1 MNRKGNKT
9 AVEPLYSADDVH
21 ALGDYLKKEDAER
34 EQPAYMIWLL
44 CVNGGFRIGDIL
56 KLRIAAV
63 CGKGK
68 KVKEHLLLREEKRDK
83 VIQRKLPDEVRK
95 RLQGYVN
102 GLDWEK
108 VKYQT
113 YLFESPRNP
122 GKPYSYVWMNARLK
136 EAAAVC
142 GIDQPVTTH
151 TMRKTFAYHYYVNNK
166 DDKSVFAT
174 ERECLEY
181 LSSEILKHGSV
192 AETLRYIGIN
202 QDKIDRTT
210 SKVTFI

>member
-1 MNRKGNKT
+1 MNRKGNRT

-44 CVNGGFRIGDIL
+44 CVNGGFRIGDVL
-56 KLRIAAV
+56 RLRIAAV

-68 KVKEHLLLREEKRDK
+68 KVKDHITLREEKRNK
-83 VIQRKLPDEVRK
+83 VINRKLPDEVRK

-142 GIDQPVTTH
+142 GIEQPVTTH
-151 TMRKTFAYHYYVNNK
+151 TMRKTFAYHYYINNK
-166 DDKSVFAT
+166 DDRGVFAT

-181 LSSEILKHGSV
+181 LSSDILKHGSV